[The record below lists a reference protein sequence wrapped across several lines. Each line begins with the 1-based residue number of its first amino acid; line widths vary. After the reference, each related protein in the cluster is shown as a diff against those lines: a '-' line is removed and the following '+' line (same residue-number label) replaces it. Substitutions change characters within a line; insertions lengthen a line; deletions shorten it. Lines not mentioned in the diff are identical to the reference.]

1 MPPFEKTTA
10 QTGAKISRC
19 KIAAARKPGFS
30 EEVAKIL
37 LVEDDI
43 DLGERIVQWLKHDHH
58 TVEMISDGRQASD
71 YLAQLKYDL
80 IVLDWGLP
88 NKDGIDV
95 LSDFRNS
102 GGSTPV
108 LLLTGK
114 GAISEKERGLDAG
127 ADDYLTKPFDI
138 KELSARIRALLRR
151 VPQFTTDSIAIGPV
165 ELNVGAHT
173 ISVSGKEI
181 QFAPREFAMLEFFM
195 KRPGQVVSTETLLER
210 VWSSE
215 STASSETI
223 YTCVRAVRKKLK
235 EAGADDFIRTVHGIG
250 YKIEN
255 V

>member
-1 MPPFEKTTA
+1 M
-10 QTGAKISRC
+10 
-19 KIAAARKPGFS
+19 
-30 EEVAKIL
+30 AKIL
-37 LVEDDI
+37 LVEDDV
-43 DLGERIVQWLKHDHH
+43 DLGDRIVQWLKHEHH
-58 TVEMISDGRQASD
+58 TVELIADGQQASD

-80 IVLDWGLP
+80 VVLDWGLP
-88 NKDGIDV
+88 NRNGVDV
-95 LSDFRNS
+95 LREFRNA
-102 GGSTPV
+102 GGVTPV

-114 GAISEKERGLDAG
+114 GKIAEKEEGLDAG

-151 VPQFTTDSIAIGPV
+151 VPQFTTNSIGVGPV
-165 ELNVGAHT
+165 DLNVGGHT
-173 ISVSGKEI
+173 ISVNGKEV

-195 KRPGQVVSTETLLER
+195 KHAGQVVSTETLLER

-235 EAGADDFIRTVHGIG
+235 EAGADNFIRTVHGIG
-250 YKIEN
+250 YKVEN

>member
-1 MPPFEKTTA
+1 MRTLCS
-10 QTGAKISRC
+10 GDM
-19 KIAAARKPGFS
+19 
-30 EEVAKIL
+30 AKIL
-37 LVEDDI
+37 LVEDDL
-43 DLGERIVQWLKHDHH
+43 DLGDRIVQWLKHEHH
-58 TVEMISDGRQASD
+58 TVELIADGQQASD

-80 IVLDWGLP
+80 VVLDWGLP
-88 NKDGIDV
+88 NRTGVDV
-95 LSDFRNS
+95 LREFRKA
-102 GGSTPV
+102 GGVTPV

-114 GAISEKERGLDAG
+114 GKIAEKEEGLDAG

-151 VPQFTTDSIAIGPV
+151 VPQFTTNSIVVGPV
-165 ELNVGAHT
+165 ELNVGGHT
-173 ISVSGKEI
+173 ISVNGNEV

-195 KRPGQVVSTETLLER
+195 KHAGQVVSTETLLER

-235 EAGADDFIRTVHGIG
+235 EAGADNFIRTVHGIG
-250 YKIEN
+250 YKVEN

>member
-1 MPPFEKTTA
+1 M
-10 QTGAKISRC
+10 
-19 KIAAARKPGFS
+19 
-30 EEVAKIL
+30 AKIL
-37 LVEDDI
+37 LVEDDV
-43 DLGERIVQWLKHDHH
+43 DLGDRIVQWLKHEHH
-58 TVEMISDGRQASD
+58 TVELIADGMQASD

-80 IVLDWGLP
+80 VVLDWGLP
-88 NKDGIDV
+88 NRNGVDV
-95 LSDFRNS
+95 LREFRS
-102 GGSTPV
+102 AGGVTPV

-114 GAISEKERGLDAG
+114 GKIAEKEEGLDAG

-151 VPQFTTDSIAIGPV
+151 VPQFTTNSIVVGPV
-165 ELNVGAHT
+165 ELNVGGHT

-195 KRPGQVVSTETLLER
+195 KHAGQVVSTETLLER

-235 EAGADDFIRTVHGIG
+235 EAGADNFIRTVHGIG
-250 YKIEN
+250 YKVEN

>member
-1 MPPFEKTTA
+1 M
-10 QTGAKISRC
+10 
-19 KIAAARKPGFS
+19 
-30 EEVAKIL
+30 
-37 LVEDDI
+37 
-43 DLGERIVQWLKHDHH
+43 
-58 TVEMISDGRQASD
+58 QASD

-80 IVLDWGLP
+80 VVLDWGLP
-88 NKDGIDV
+88 NRNGVDV
-95 LSDFRNS
+95 LREFRS
-102 GGSTPV
+102 AGGVTPV

-114 GAISEKERGLDAG
+114 GKIAEKEEGLDAG

-151 VPQFTTDSIAIGPV
+151 VPQFTTNSIVVGPV
-165 ELNVGAHT
+165 ELNVGGHT
-173 ISVSGKEI
+173 ISVNGKEV

-195 KRPGQVVSTETLLER
+195 KHAGQVVSTETLLER

-235 EAGADDFIRTVHGIG
+235 DAGADNFIRTVHGIG
-250 YKIEN
+250 YKVEN

>member
-1 MPPFEKTTA
+1 M
-10 QTGAKISRC
+10 
-19 KIAAARKPGFS
+19 
-30 EEVAKIL
+30 AKIL
-37 LVEDDI
+37 LVEDDL
-43 DLGERIVQWLKHDHH
+43 DLGDRIVQWLKHEHH
-58 TVEMISDGRQASD
+58 TVELIADGQQASD

-80 IVLDWGLP
+80 VVLDWGLP
-88 NKDGIDV
+88 NRTGVDV
-95 LSDFRNS
+95 LREFRKA
-102 GGSTPV
+102 GGVTPV

-114 GAISEKERGLDAG
+114 GKIAEKEEGLDAG

-151 VPQFTTDSIAIGPV
+151 VPQFTTNSIVVGPV
-165 ELNVGAHT
+165 ELNVGGHT
-173 ISVSGKEI
+173 ISVNGNEV

-195 KRPGQVVSTETLLER
+195 KHAGQVVSTETLLER

-235 EAGADDFIRTVHGIG
+235 EAGADNFIRTVHGIG
-250 YKIEN
+250 YKVEN

>member
-1 MPPFEKTTA
+1 M
-10 QTGAKISRC
+10 
-19 KIAAARKPGFS
+19 
-30 EEVAKIL
+30 AKIL
-37 LVEDDI
+37 LVEDDV
-43 DLGERIVQWLKHDHH
+43 DLGDRIVQWLKHEHH
-58 TVEMISDGRQASD
+58 TVDLIADGQQASD

-88 NKDGIDV
+88 NRNGVDV
-95 LSDFRNS
+95 LKEFRNS
-102 GGSTPV
+102 GGVTPV

-114 GAISEKERGLDAG
+114 GKISEKEEGLDAG

-151 VPQFTTDSIAIGPV
+151 VPQFTTNSIVVGPV
-165 ELNVGAHT
+165 ELNVGGHT
-173 ISVSGKEI
+173 ISVNGKEV

-195 KRPGQVVSTETLLER
+195 KHVGQVVSTETLLER

-235 EAGADDFIRTVHGIG
+235 EAGADNFIRTVHGIG
-250 YKIEN
+250 YKVEN

>member
-1 MPPFEKTTA
+1 MPYCSY
-10 QTGAKISRC
+10 G
-19 KIAAARKPGFS
+19 KIAAAWAREFS
-30 EEVAKIL
+30 GVMAKIL

-43 DLGERIVQWLKHDHH
+43 DLGERIVQWLKHEHH
-58 TVEMISDGRQASD
+58 TVEMISDGAQASD

-80 IVLDWGLP
+80 VILDWGLP
-88 NKDGIDV
+88 NKNGIDV
-95 LSDFRNS
+95 LKDFRNA
-102 GGSTPV
+102 GGATPV

-114 GAISEKERGLDAG
+114 GAIAEKEQGLDSG

-138 KELSARIRALLRR
+138 KEMSARIRALLRR
-151 VPQFTTDSIAIGPV
+151 VPQFTTNSIVVGPV
-165 ELNVGAHT
+165 ELNVGAHS
-173 ISVSGKEI
+173 ISVCGKEV

-195 KRPGQVVSTETLLER
+195 KHAGQVVSTETLLER

-250 YKIEN
+250 YKVEN

>member
-1 MPPFEKTTA
+1 MCAHWFF
-10 QTGAKISRC
+10 R
-19 KIAAARKPGFS
+19 FM
-30 EEVAKIL
+30 AKIL
-37 LVEDDI
+37 LVEDDV
-43 DLGERIVQWLKHDHH
+43 DLGDRIVQWLKHEHH
-58 TVEMISDGRQASD
+58 TVDLIADGQQASD

-88 NKDGIDV
+88 NRNGVDV
-95 LSDFRNS
+95 LKEFRNS
-102 GGSTPV
+102 GGVTPV

-114 GAISEKERGLDAG
+114 GKISEKEEGLDAG

-151 VPQFTTDSIAIGPV
+151 VPQFTTNSIVVGPV
-165 ELNVGAHT
+165 ELNVGGHT
-173 ISVSGKEI
+173 ISVNGKEV

-195 KRPGQVVSTETLLER
+195 KHVGQVVSTETLLER

-235 EAGADDFIRTVHGIG
+235 EAGADNFIRTVHGIG
-250 YKIEN
+250 YKVEN

>member
-1 MPPFEKTTA
+1 M
-10 QTGAKISRC
+10 
-19 KIAAARKPGFS
+19 
-30 EEVAKIL
+30 AKIL
-37 LVEDDI
+37 LVEDDL
-43 DLGERIVQWLKHDHH
+43 DLGDRIVQWLKHEHH
-58 TVEMISDGRQASD
+58 TVELIADGQQASD

-80 IVLDWGLP
+80 VVLDWGLP
-88 NKDGIDV
+88 NRTGVDV
-95 LSDFRNS
+95 LREFRKA
-102 GGSTPV
+102 GGVTPV

-114 GAISEKERGLDAG
+114 GKIAEKEEGLDAG

-151 VPQFTTDSIAIGPV
+151 VPQFTTNSIVVGPV
-165 ELNVGAHT
+165 ELNVGGHT
-173 ISVSGKEI
+173 ISVNGNEV

-195 KRPGQVVSTETLLER
+195 KHAGQVVSNETLLER

-235 EAGADDFIRTVHGIG
+235 EAGADNFIRTVHGIG
-250 YKIEN
+250 YKVEN

>member
-1 MPPFEKTTA
+1 M
-10 QTGAKISRC
+10 
-19 KIAAARKPGFS
+19 
-30 EEVAKIL
+30 AKIL
-37 LVEDDI
+37 LVEDDL
-43 DLGERIVQWLKHDHH
+43 DLGDRIVQWLKHEHH
-58 TVEMISDGRQASD
+58 TVELIADGQQASD

-80 IVLDWGLP
+80 VVLDWGLP
-88 NKDGIDV
+88 NRTGVDV
-95 LSDFRNS
+95 LREFRKA
-102 GGSTPV
+102 GGVTPV

-114 GAISEKERGLDAG
+114 GKIAEKEEGLDAG

-151 VPQFTTDSIAIGPV
+151 VPQFTTNSIVVGPV
-165 ELNVGAHT
+165 ELNVGGHT
-173 ISVSGKEI
+173 ISVNGKEV

-195 KRPGQVVSTETLLER
+195 KHAGQVVSTETLLER

-235 EAGADDFIRTVHGIG
+235 EAGADNFIRTVHGIG
-250 YKIEN
+250 YKVEN